1 MLHNKVFKSNASS
14 KQIVELTIFNA
25 KIVNVFKNVIQEK
38 VWKIFSF
45 LVFSN
50 VAIEFIVTSVIWSR
64 FDCWDTCVSVWCL
77 MSVFNLCG
85 FLPK

>member
-14 KQIVELTIFNA
+14 KQIVQLIIFNA
-25 KIVNVFKNVIQEK
+25 RIVNVFNNVIQEK

-50 VAIEFIVTSVIWSR
+50 VAIESTSNKCYMI
-64 FDCWDTCVSVWCL
+64 
-77 MSVFNLCG
+77 
-85 FLPK
+85 